1 MPTHH
6 PNSGAR
12 VRRPVRRIATVSA
25 VAIIASA
32 LVFPTAAIA
41 AVDTPFTFDDPAPA
55 TSGVVQYSASGAT
68 VTTLTG
74 TGPDGATVRIET
86 IDAGTFAF
94 GYPCSTTVVN
104 GAWSC
109 DVTLGSFV
117 GTVGAQR
124 MEDVGGLS
132 LPAET
137 VSRTIVALSPPAFDS
152 ASTGVVSSSTS
163 PTISGTVTPLAGTT
177 SATVRLT
184 VEGDEVCIATVA
196 MAGTWTCSISVAGA
210 LDGPLDLAVTQTRTA
225 GGVSGTSLAATT
237 TYTLDTTGPTV
248 PATFTTPAGSTLTV
262 GPGAFV
268 LAGTAEASGT
278 VRVTAGA
285 TTVCGPLTVSV
296 GGTWSCTATGLPIG
310 SYTLS
315 IVHAD
320 ARGNAASS
328 TSESIALTVQ
338 SVIVIP
344 PPNLIVSPPSFV
356 TLPNLTIAPPAVPT
370 TIITDLPG
378 QLIEVSTA
386 LATESPARDILQ
398 DILVTNVQ
406 GLFETVNE
414 GGQAYRYS
422 VPINQLPDI
431 DMLLALRLMFPD
443 GLKDVTVVD
452 PTTGQIGPRQPTW
465 SDMPWRAQVVYLYYD
480 RRNGLTDG
488 DPDDTTPDLGNY
500 IAPFADVSE
509 RSARPVLNEGEIL
522 IDQQELTGDGQVS
535 LSGALPEGVAP
546 GDYDLIVRVVLE
558 PDENVGIPV
567 PDTIEPIEVSVPV
580 TLVSDEPADTAGISP
595 WLWAGIAALVL
606 GIVAIV
612 VIMARTARRQA

>member
-1 MPTHH
+1 M
-6 PNSGAR
+6 
-12 VRRPVRRIATVSA
+12 RRPVRRIATVSA

-137 VSRTIVALSPPAFDS
+137 ISRTIVALSPPAFDS

-296 GGTWSCTATGLPIG
+296 GGTWSCTATGLPVG

-320 ARGNAASS
+320 ARGNASSS

-344 PPNLIVSPPSFV
+344 PPNLIISPPSFV
-356 TLPNLTIAPPAVPT
+356 TLPNLNIAPPAVPT

-386 LATESPARDILQ
+386 LATDSPARDILQ

-406 GLFETVNE
+406 GLFEAVDDRGLT
-414 GGQAYRYS
+414 YRYA
-422 VPINQLPDI
+422 VPINQLPDLN
-431 DMLLALRLMFPD
+431 MRLALSRMFPD
-443 GLKDVTVVD
+443 GLTDVNVID
-452 PTTGQIGPRQPTW
+452 PSTGLTGPRPPTW
-465 SDMPWRAQVVYLYYD
+465 SDMPWRAQVVFLFADYRPPTTD
-480 RRNGLTDG
+480 EDPFNQGLA
-488 DPDDTTPDLGNY
+488 NS
-500 IAPFADVSE
+500 IAPFADASG
-509 RSARPVLNEGEIL
+509 RNARTVLNEGEIL
-522 IDQQELTGDGQVS
+522 IDQQELTGDGDVT
-535 LSGALPEGVAP
+535 LSGSLPEGVEP

-580 TLVSDEPADTAGISP
+580 TLVADEPAAAAGVSP
-595 WLWAGIAALVL
+595 WLWAGIAAVVL

-612 VIMARTARRQA
+612 VIMARTTRRRA